1 LKLKIAQYII
11 FEKQVRGSSMILIT
25 DGAGYIG
32 SHVNKLLSENGYE
45 TVVVDNLI
53 YGHAEAVKWG
63 LLEIADLSDI
73 DRLKSLFEKYR
84 FDTVFHFAA
93 YAYVGES
100 VKEPAK
106 YYRNNIVNTI
116 NLLDVMRQFESKR
129 IIFSSTCAT
138 YGIPESVPIK
148 EDAPQKPI
156 NPYGRTKLM
165 MEHILRDYNE
175 AYGIDYC
182 CLRYFNAAGASPDGE
197 IGEKHDPETHLIP
210 LVLDAAADD
219 SKTVDIYG
227 TDYPTKDGSCIRD
240 YIHVMDLAKA
250 HTLAMDYLISGN
262 KSCCVNLGNGA
273 GVSVFE
279 IIDAVKRVTGKKVR
293 VNLSPRRP
301 GDPPELVGSAE
312 LAREL
317 LGWEPQYPDIDT
329 IINHAWLWHQK

>member
-1 LKLKIAQYII
+1 
-11 FEKQVRGSSMILIT
+11 MILIT
-25 DGAGYIG
+25 GGAGYIG
-32 SHVNKLLSENGYE
+32 SHINKLLSENGYE

-53 YGHAEAVKWG
+53 NGHAEAVKWG
-63 LLEIADLSDI
+63 KLEIADLSDTE
-73 DRLKSLFEKYR
+73 RLKSLFDKYR

-100 VKEPAK
+100 VEYPAK
-106 YYRNNIVNTI
+106 YYRNNVVNTI
-116 NLLDVMRQFESKR
+116 NLLDAMREFQTKR
-129 IIFSSTCAT
+129 IIFSSSCAT
-138 YGIPESVPIK
+138 YGIPASIPIK
-148 EDAPQKPI
+148 EDAPQNPI

-165 MEHILRDYNE
+165 MEQLLRDYNE
-175 AYGIDYC
+175 AYDIDYC

-219 SKTVDIYG
+219 SKSVNIYG

-250 HTLAMDYLISGN
+250 HTLAMDHLQYGN
-262 KSCCVNLGNGA
+262 KSCCINLGNGA

-279 IIDAVKRVTGKKVR
+279 IINAVKRVTGKNVR
-293 VNLSPRRP
+293 VNISPRRQ

-329 IINHAWLWHQK
+329 IIKHAWLWHEKSACLESRREECFLC